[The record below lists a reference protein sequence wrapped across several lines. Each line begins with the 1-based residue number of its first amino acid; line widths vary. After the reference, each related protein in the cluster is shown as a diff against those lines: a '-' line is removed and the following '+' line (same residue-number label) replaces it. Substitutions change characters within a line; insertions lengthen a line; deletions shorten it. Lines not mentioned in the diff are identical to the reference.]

1 MISSRGSRRRRS
13 PATSAESSGACNA
26 KRDTI
31 HPPFARLPNNT
42 LVFYRCLFF
51 FLHFF
56 SIAVL
61 SRFFFVLLFFFSITM
76 LSRSSFFLLLPVLL
90 LSASSIFAASSLN
103 LRPPFFFLGC
113 PPAWPDFDRRGS
125 LLLPAP
131 RSPEVFSAARR
142 AGQRGVPCRAGTKDS
157 RDLLTRRPIPA
168 GASCKLAGER
178 SRKHT
183 RVRYINRRDAT
194 RRADQGSPGPR

>member
-26 KRDTI
+26 KRDTT

-42 LVFYRCLFF
+42 LVFYRCLLF
-51 FLHFF
+51 FLLFF
-56 SIAVL
+56 SIGVL
-61 SRFFFVLLFFFSITM
+61 SRLSFVLLFLFGIAA
-76 LSRSSFFLLLPVLL
+76 LSRSLFLPVLPVL
-90 LSASSIFAASSLN
+90 PLSASSIFAASSLN
-103 LRPPFFFLGC
+103 LRTPFFLVGC
-113 PPAWPDFDRRGS
+113 PPAWPGFDRRGS

-178 SRKHT
+178 PRKHT
-183 RVRYINRRDAT
+183 RVRYINRPDAA